1 MTGTL
6 SEDDDLLAAEY
17 VLGVQDNE
25 TRATL
30 ELRLRR
36 EPAFAAAVVAWETRL
51 DGLNADYAEVP
62 APNLLPQIEA
72 RLFPTPAPAPRR
84 RLGWRGFALGAAAA
98 AVLAVAVTV
107 TLVPFTP
114 PQAPLLTTLATAD
127 LVYEVRS
134 DGETLQ
140 VTRVSGSPAPAGQVH
155 ELWLIAAGAPPQSLG
170 LLADAPLTVAYS
182 APPAGWAL
190 AVSVEPE
197 GGAPRGL
204 PTGPVIATQ
213 LITDA

>member
-6 SEDDDLLAAEY
+6 SQDDDLLAAEY
-17 VLGVQDNE
+17 ALGVQDSE

-30 ELRLRR
+30 EQRIRR
-36 EPAFAAAVVAWETRL
+36 EPAFAGAVADWENRL
-51 DGLNADYAEVP
+51 GGMNDGFADVP

-72 RLFPTPAPAPRR
+72 RLFPKAPAAPRR
-84 RLGWRGFALGAAAA
+84 RIGWFGFATGAISAAA
-98 AVLAVAVTV
+98 LAVAVIITV
-107 TLVPFTP
+107 VPVTP
-114 PQAPLLTTLATAD
+114 PLAPLLTTLAAAD

-134 DGETLQ
+134 DGATLQ

-155 ELWLIAAGAPPQSLG
+155 ELWLIAAGQPPQSLG
-170 LLADAPLTVAYS
+170 LLADAPLRVDYA
-182 APPAGWAL
+182 APAAGWAL
-190 AVSVEPE
+190 AVSVEPA

-204 PTGPVIATQ
+204 PSGPVIATQ